1 MSGLSLVQSCLALCF
16 YKSVPE
22 QLINQVF
29 CVKFIQRIDDE
40 IQICYS
46 KATYPGLVLNRVM
59 QLNRTVCL
67 DLPET
72 NVPWFQQNYVEAQ
85 LSKSMLPRKIEIPN
99 RYFIIW
105 HIILLS

>member
-85 LSKSMLPRKIEIPN
+85 LSKSMLPAKIEISYN
-99 RYFIIW
+99 M
-105 HIILLS
+105 

>member
-16 YKSVPE
+16 YKSIPE

-85 LSKSMLPRKIEIPN
+85 LSKSMLPRVTDVPKC
-99 RYFIIW
+99 YLIISN
-105 HIILLS
+105 IIINL